1 MAEAG
6 VTGWRRLVL
15 ERALPR
21 RLFLAAGS
29 MAAALLGP
37 GRRAI
42 AQIRPK
48 GRRTTMSAHDFTFPA
63 IAGGDLPLKA
73 WAGKP
78 VLVVNTASFC
88 GYTSQYRDLE
98 AVWRRYKDRGLVV
111 LGVPSNDFGGQEPGK
126 AAEIKAFCET
136 FDVSFPLAD
145 KQIVSG
151 AGAHPFYR
159 WVVAELGEAG
169 APRWNFHKYL
179 VAPDGTLAGA
189 WPSQVKPDAPAILRE
204 IEPLLATS

>member
-1 MAEAG
+1 MAETG
-6 VTGWRRLVL
+6 LIGWRRLVL
-15 ERALPR
+15 ERAVPR
-21 RLFLAAGS
+21 RLFLLAGAA
-29 MAAALLGP
+29 AAALGGLA
-37 GRRAI
+37 GRAT
-42 AQIRPK
+42 AQIKPK
-48 GRRTTMSAHDFTFPA
+48 GRRTSMSAHDFTFPA
-63 IAGGDLPLKA
+63 IEGGSLPLKA

-98 AVWRRYKDRGLVV
+98 AVWRRYRDRGLVV

-126 AAEIKAFCET
+126 AAEIKQFCET

-145 KQIVSG
+145 KQVVTG
-151 AGAHPFYR
+151 GGAHPFYR
-159 WVVAELGEAG
+159 WVVAELGEGG

-179 VAPDGTLAGA
+179 VGPDGTLAGA

-204 IEPLLATS
+204 VEALLGKA